1 MAALAEALT
10 ANRAAVDAFLAVVD
24 RSASI
29 WTTARA
35 PGKWTPAQVTEH
47 VARAYDES
55 GKLCTGQTTAFPT
68 LPRLLRPVA
77 RAFLFNRVLRKGT
90 FPKAK
95 TNNAMNPKSGPA
107 TPAEGR
113 KRLETAVN
121 GFEQQARAIATAG
134 DARLASATFG
144 DVSLCHWARFQE
156 CHTRHHQAQL
166 KVGA

>member
-1 MAALAEALT
+1 MAALADALT

-24 RSASI
+24 RSGGV
-29 WTTARA
+29 WTTPRA

-47 VARAYDES
+47 IARTYDES
-55 GKLCTGQTTAFPT
+55 GKLFAGRTTAFPT
-68 LPRLLRPVA
+68 LPWLLRPVA
-77 RAFLFNRVLRKGT
+77 RAFLFNRVVRKGT
-90 FPKAK
+90 FPKAR

-121 GFEQQARAIATAG
+121 GFEQQARAIGAAG

-144 DVSLCHWARFQE
+144 EVSLCDWARFQE